1 MLSEEMEKDGIDE
14 DEWPTEAQIK
24 WQNKQSRPK
33 ETGEFNNPLSKI
45 LITFLLYLFLMFFFL
60 SMQHFKFSH
69 GDLNCWQ

>member
-33 ETGEFNNPLSKI
+33 ETGEFNNPLSNN
-45 LITFLLYLFLMFFFL
+45 FFGLFEIFIPAISSCTKSNVCIKCLVAII
-60 SMQHFKFSH
+60 
-69 GDLNCWQ
+69 